1 MNNLL
6 KVALSD
12 KDYTHIRLSLRNGI
26 STTHIYMGRV
36 LDDSEMHYA
45 LDVILEE
52 FEFPELDRPIQVFRQ
67 ENGRLS
73 EEEIKVFTVE
83 D

>member
-6 KVALSD
+6 KVALSND
-12 KDYTHIRLSLRNGI
+12 DYTHIRLSLLNGI
-26 STTHIYMGRV
+26 STTHIYRDRV
-36 LDDSEMHYA
+36 LDDSEVHYA

-52 FEFPELDRPIQVFRQ
+52 FEFPELDRAIQVFRQ